1 MKRDPLE
8 SFINDNRH
16 EFDPMEPSDK
26 VWEKISSRLE
36 QEQPSVEVPSRRLT
50 WLRVAVMIGVVLLV
64 PAILYTLMKPG
75 QKQTVKAIVVDP
87 EVQEL
92 MEAEAYYAQ
101 EVTGKMQEIE
111 KCYQVNPELRMEIE
125 GDLNELEAMYRSLKN
140 DLRDNIA
147 NKEVIEAMIENNRNR
162 VKIVDEVLEQIN
174 C

>member
-1 MKRDPLE
+1 MKPDQLE
-8 SFINDNRH
+8 SFINNNRH
-16 EFDPMEPSDK
+16 EFDGMEPSDK
-26 VWEKISSRLE
+26 VWEAI
-36 QEQPSVEVPSRRLT
+36 SRRLDEEALKQPKKYL
-50 WLRVAVMIGVVLLV
+50 WMKIAAVLVMGLVASGILVYQSFQDRQQKSVV
-64 PAILYTLMKPG
+64 
-75 QKQTVKAIVVDP
+75 QQVDP

-111 KCYQVNPELRMEIE
+111 KCYEVNPELRMEIE
-125 GDLNELEAMYRSLKN
+125 GDLNELEVMYRSLKN

-162 VKIVDEVLEQIN
+162 VKLVDEVLEQIE

>member
-1 MKRDPLE
+1 MKQDPLE

-26 VWEKISSRLE
+26 VWEMIGSRLE
-36 QEQPSVEVPSRRLT
+36 QEQSTTEGRSRRLT
-50 WLRVAVMIGVVLLV
+50 WLRVAVMIASVLLV
-64 PAILYTLMKPG
+64 PAILYTLMKP
-75 QKQTVKAIVVDP
+75 QQNQSAKVIAMDA

-125 GDLNELEAMYRSLKN
+125 GDLDELEAMYRSLKN

-162 VKIVDEVLEQIN
+162 VKIVDEVLEQIE

>member
-1 MKRDPLE
+1 MKPDKLE

-16 EFDPMEPSDK
+16 EFDSMEPSDK
-26 VWEKISSRLE
+26 VWEAISSRLE
-36 QEQPSVEVPSRRLT
+36 QEQPATVVRSRRLT
-50 WLRVAVMIGVVLLV
+50 WLRVAVMIASVLLI
-64 PAILYTLMKPG
+64 PAILYTLMKPQ
-75 QKQTVKAIVVDP
+75 QKQTAIAIQVDP

-92 MEAEAYYAQ
+92 MEAEAYYAH

-111 KCYQVNPELRMEIE
+111 KCYEVNPELRMEIE
-125 GDLNELEAMYRSLKN
+125 GDLNELEAMYLSLKN

-162 VKIVDEVLEQIN
+162 VKIVDEVLEQIE